1 MQRVVDQSILP
12 DIIRRYETTMFIVN
26 RRVNAFIREIIPGE
40 LTIDQFSMLR
50 KIHEQGSVT
59 SSELSEWFCVGKSS
73 ITAIITRLA
82 DKGLLQ
88 RRPDSKDRRVTH
100 LELTEEGRQLTL
112 LLDRKVQD
120 WLAKYLQHF
129 KMEEAMLFMSLFE
142 KLGEV
147 LSEPEGSGNAT

>member
-1 MQRVVDQSILP
+1 MLP

-26 RRVNAFIREIIPGE
+26 RRVNAFIRELIPEE

-50 KIHEQGSVT
+50 KINEQGSVT
-59 SSELSEWFCVGKSS
+59 SSELAEWFCVGKSS

-100 LELTEEGRQLTL
+100 LELTGEGKELTET
-112 LLDRKVQD
+112 LDQKIQEM
-120 WLAKYLQHF
+120 LGMYLQHF
-129 KMEEAMLFMSLFE
+129 ELEEAMQFMYLFE
-142 KLGEV
+142 KLGRV
-147 LSEPEGSGNAT
+147 LSEPPEGSGNAT

>member
-1 MQRVVDQSILP
+1 MVDQSMLP

-26 RRVNAFIREIIPGE
+26 RRVNAFIRELIPEE

-50 KIHEQGSVT
+50 KINEQGSVT
-59 SSELSEWFCVGKSS
+59 SSELAEWFCVGKSS

-100 LELTEEGRQLTL
+100 LELTGEGKELTEI
-112 LLDRKVQD
+112 LDQKIQEM
-120 WLAKYLQHF
+120 LGMYLQHF
-129 KMEEAMLFMSLFE
+129 ELEEAMQFMNLFE
-142 KLGEV
+142 KLGRV
-147 LSEPEGSGNAT
+147 LSEPPEGSGNAT

>member
-1 MQRVVDQSILP
+1 MVDQSMLP

-26 RRVNAFIREIIPGE
+26 RRVNAFIRELIPEE

-50 KIHEQGSVT
+50 KINEQGSVT
-59 SSELSEWFCVGKSS
+59 SSELAEWFCVGKSS

-100 LELTEEGRQLTL
+100 LELTGEGKELTET
-112 LLDRKVQD
+112 LDQKIQEM
-120 WLAKYLQHF
+120 LGMYLQHF
-129 KMEEAMLFMSLFE
+129 ELEEAMQFMYLFE
-142 KLGEV
+142 KLGRV
-147 LSEPEGSGNAT
+147 LSEPPEGSGNAT